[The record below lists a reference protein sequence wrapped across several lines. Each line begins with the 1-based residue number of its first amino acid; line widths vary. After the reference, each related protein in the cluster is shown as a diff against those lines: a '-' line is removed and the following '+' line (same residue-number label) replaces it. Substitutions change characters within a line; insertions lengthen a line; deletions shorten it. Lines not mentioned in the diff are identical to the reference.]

1 MPFHRELFSRV
12 GREARKIVIPAITGI
27 AGGLLGAAGERLGG
41 FLGGLEERIAGR
53 GRRVSPLPG
62 GRVALLPGA
71 GISAPASP
79 GIAGPPLDI
88 GIPFSKEEFV
98 GIPQALPGGAQTR
111 AAVGLGGIGSA
122 LGRLLPG
129 VAGGIAA
136 TGLFDIFG
144 GGGDDLPDLP
154 GVPPG
159 GIFRVVGPTIRARH
173 LVRVTNPMTGRDV
186 WYRNVGRPILFAGDL
201 RTCKRVEKVAR
212 LARRSS
218 RKR

>member
-53 GRRVSPLPG
+53 GRPSVGTQDLRNQ
-62 GRVALLPGA
+62 ALRREMQL
-71 GISAPASP
+71 SP

-88 GIPFSKEEFV
+88 GIPFSREEFV

-111 AAVGLGGIGSA
+111 AGIGGA
-122 LGRLLPG
+122 IGRLLPG
-129 VAGGIAA
+129 IVGGAAGG
-136 TGLFDIFG
+136 GLLDFFLG

-159 GIFRVVGPTIRARH
+159 GIFRVVGPTVRARH
-173 LVRVTNPMTGRDV
+173 LVRVTNPVTGRDV
-186 WYRNVGRPILFAGDL
+186 WYRNVGRPILFAGDI
-201 RTCKRVEKVAR
+201 RTCRRVEKVAR
-212 LARRSS
+212 LARRGS